1 MDLLDFSFIKYLL
14 VVIKR
19 LSQQVI
25 VLYIYFDYFHNRTNF
40 DKVTIFSLTCY
51 QWMHFSE
58 TF

>member
-25 VLYIYFDYFHNRTNF
+25 VLYLLRLLS
-40 DKVTIFSLTCY
+40 K
-51 QWMHFSE
+51 
-58 TF
+58 